1 MSRFDLR
8 IRKGE
13 IFNILN
19 PIIYDPDAS
28 AFFSRV
34 TAAGGSLT
42 LNEQV
47 AVNKLV
53 IDLKSNG
60 LWNLMR
66 VVYPM
71 VGSSSAACSQ
81 NLIISSYNGTFTAGW
96 TYSSSGVLPN
106 GTSAYMNTS
115 FVHNQNYQV
124 STNGHL
130 AVYLNT
136 NNTPSTSDPVDM
148 GAYNSLTQAITT
160 SPSVLNMGVRNMGNT
175 ISGTQTTRLGFTVNS
190 KTSATVTTL
199 YKNGVSIGTG
209 NSGGTVPSLPVFL
222 GTLNYQGNPYS
233 LGYTN
238 NRIAFASIGDG
249 LDATQ
254 AANLYTAVQ
263 DFQTSLGRQV

>member
-13 IFNILN
+13 IFNLMN
-19 PIIYDPDAS
+19 PIVYNPDAS

-34 TAAGGSLT
+34 TAAGGTLS

-53 IDLKSNG
+53 VDLKGYG
-60 LWNLMR
+60 LWNKMR
-66 VVYPM
+66 AVYPM
-71 VGSSSAACSQ
+71 VGASSAACSQ

-96 TYSSSGVLPN
+96 TYSSNGVLPN
-106 GTSAYMNTS
+106 GSSAYMNTS
-115 FVHNQNYQV
+115 FVHSQNYQV
-124 STNGHL
+124 TTNAHL
-130 AVYLNT
+130 SVYLNT
-136 NNTPSTSDPVDM
+136 NNAPSTADPVDM
-148 GAYNSLTQAITT
+148 GAFTATVSAVTINPSALT
-160 SPSVLNMGVRNMGNT
+160 MGSRNMGNLIT
-175 ISGTQTTRLGFTVNS
+175 GTQTTRLGFTITS

-199 YKNGVSIGTG
+199 YKNGASIGTG
-209 NSGGTVPSLPVFL
+209 NSGGGLPVVPIFL
-222 GTLNYQGNPYS
+222 GTLNLQGSPYGS
-233 LGYTN
+233 GYTN